1 MNNRGAL
8 ALLLALAGPAVAQ
21 APTPP
26 AAAPAW
32 FTEARRLLE
41 AGRSEEARA
50 AIEGHLAQVPAD
62 ADACYLLRVVHERR
76 RDPAAAPPAYET
88 ALGHDPK
95 LAEAHDRL
103 GFLLGQAGKTAE
115 AIGPFPGGGRLEP
128 ALFDAWG
135 HPRATPWGAK
145 QPGGGPPPPP
155 PAGEAPPRRAGGRL
169 SPRPVL

>member
-32 FTEARRLLE
+32 FTEAGRLLE
-41 AGRSEEARA
+41 AGRAEEARA

-62 ADACYLLRVVHERR
+62 ADACYLLGVVHERR
-76 RDPAAAPPAYET
+76 RDPAAARTAYET

-103 GFLLGQAGKTAE
+103 GFLLGQAGKTEE
-115 AIGPFPGGGRLEP
+115 AIGPFREAARLKP
-128 ALFDAWG
+128 SLFDAWYHLG
-135 HPRATPWGAK
+135 ATLWWAK
-145 QPGGGPPPPP
+145 QPGGALPALPAAVELPPKD
-155 PAGEAPPRRAGGRL
+155 AGARL
-169 SPRPVL
+169 SLRLVL